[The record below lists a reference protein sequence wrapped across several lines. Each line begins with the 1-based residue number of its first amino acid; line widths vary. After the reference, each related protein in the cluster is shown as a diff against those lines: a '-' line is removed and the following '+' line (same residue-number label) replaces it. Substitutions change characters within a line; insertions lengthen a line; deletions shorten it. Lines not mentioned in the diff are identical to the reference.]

1 MAQTY
6 KQLAKQIAAL
16 QQEAD
21 KMREAEVA
29 DVVSRTKAAIAE
41 YGITAADLGFATGAR
56 KVTGKS
62 GKAKP
67 KGATEAKFGD
77 GEGNVWVGRGPRPQ
91 WLRTM
96 IEAGHAL
103 EEFAL

>member
-21 KMREAEVA
+21 KLREAELA
-29 DVVSRTKAAIAE
+29 DVVARTKATIAE
-41 YGITAADLGFATGAR
+41 YGITAGDLGLASSAR
-56 KVTGKS
+56 KVAGKS

-77 GEGNVWVGRGPRPQ
+77 GEGNFWGGRGPRPQ

-96 IEAGHAL
+96 LEAGHAL